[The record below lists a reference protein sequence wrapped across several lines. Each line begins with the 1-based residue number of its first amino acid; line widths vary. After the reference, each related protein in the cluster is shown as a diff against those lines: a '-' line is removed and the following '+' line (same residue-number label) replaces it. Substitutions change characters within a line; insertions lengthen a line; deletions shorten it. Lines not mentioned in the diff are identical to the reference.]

1 MEHTQWLSMATFALV
16 SSISPGPVN
25 LICLSSGTRHQT
37 LAGLRFAL
45 GATLAY
51 VLLFLAV
58 GFGLASLLL
67 SYPSL
72 QNLLRYAGVG
82 FLLFLSWQLL
92 RDKGELTQEAEQS
105 VPGFWSGAL
114 LQWLNPKA
122 WLAASAGISTYT
134 DAGQLQQVLI
144 FAALYLPICGL
155 SLSVW
160 VGAGRFLRRYVSTP
174 AVMRMPNR
182 LLGAMLAISCL
193 WLLRA

>member
-37 LAGLRFAL
+37 LPGLRFAL

-82 FLLFLSWQLL
+82 FLLFLSWQLV
-92 RDKGELTQEAEQS
+92 RDQGELTQEAEES
-105 VPGFWSGAL
+105 VPGFWTGAL

-122 WLAASAGISTYT
+122 WLAASAGISAYT
-134 DAGQLQQVLI
+134 DAGQVQQVLI

-174 AVMRMPNR
+174 ALMRMLNR